1 MRLSSLNCLF
11 PGGWLLVANVVMP
24 DNSTLPS
31 GLAVETSYRGIGK
44 YHNNRMG
51 ITTSAMNELKAHLAF
66 TQLRFHCNK
75 QQVGRFHVTT
85 VAGSAGAA
93 VVRYFSGQIDELP
106 LSCNSF
112 QKMDDDSS
120 QLAVQCDK
128 WSFRAGKWGNRH
140 HINDLRMYEY
150 AAFVKGQYHWLVGST
165 LYCDDNRY
173 TANNLSAGDFW
184 KIFVR

>member
-1 MRLSSLNCLF
+1 M
-11 PGGWLLVANVVMP
+11 M
-24 DNSTLPS
+24 DNSTPS
-31 GLAVETSYRGIGK
+31 SELTAETSYRGISK

-51 ITTSAMNELKAHLAF
+51 IATSAMNELKAHLSF
-66 TQLRFHCNK
+66 TQLRFYCNK
-75 QQVGRFHVTT
+75 PQGGRFHVTT
-85 VAGSAGAA
+85 VADSAGAA
-93 VVRYFSGQIDELP
+93 VVQYFSGQTDELP

-120 QLAVQCDK
+120 QLALQCDK
-128 WSFRAGKWGNRH
+128 WSYKAGKWGHRK

-165 LYCDDNRY
+165 MYCDDNY
-173 TANNLSAGDFW
+173 VTANNLSPGDFW